1 MRETG
6 MRVTQLWRYP
16 VKSMAGER
24 LESAGVG
31 ELGIEGDRS
40 FGLVDLDTGLVLT
53 ARRVPELLFATPV
66 IDGPDGE
73 SMKIRLPDGTI
84 TADSSELSQWLDR
97 RVELRR
103 PAPDASGRYEI
114 AVNDDQPEGEWME
127 WEGPGGVFHD
137 SARTRLSILS
147 QDAIGEWDV
156 RRFRANVVI
165 AGGDERDL
173 IGHRVRIGDAELEV
187 VKEIDRCVM
196 VTRPQPD
203 LERDKSVLVRVHHQ
217 RDGNLG
223 VGALVHSPGTVE
235 VGDPLLLS
243 DG

>member
-1 MRETG
+1 

-24 LESAGVG
+24 LESASIG
-31 ELGIEGDRS
+31 ELGIDGDRS
-40 FGLVDLDTGLVLT
+40 FGLVDLETGLVLT

-66 IDGPDGE
+66 SDGGDGV
-73 SMKIRLPDGTI
+73 SMTVRLPDGTV
-84 TADSSELSQWLDR
+84 TADSSELSSWLGR

-103 PAPDASGRYEI
+103 PAANESGRYEI
-114 AVNDDQPEGEWME
+114 AVNDDQPDGDWME

-165 AGGDERDL
+165 TGGDERDL
-173 IGHRVRIGDAELEV
+173 LGHRICIGDVELEV

-196 VTRPQPD
+196 ITRPQPD
-203 LERDKSVLVRVHHQ
+203 LERDKSVLTQVHQ
-217 RDGNLG
+217 SRNGNLG
-223 VGALVHSPGTVE
+223 VGALVHSPGTVD
-235 VGDPLLLS
+235 VGDPILLS